1 MALDRSVSPKR
12 LSNSANFIHVMQFS
26 GPNSKNFS
34 YKIRHL
40 SNSQCDISMI
50 IVYGTFPNRSGS
62 LHFLLRLFPL
72 GIFDPITYN
81 HSIFA

>member
-40 SNSQCDISMI
+40 SNSRVIDPD
-50 IVYGTFPNRSGS
+50 VYVTSPKIFIFGWWYIGNGS
-62 LHFLLRLFPL
+62 
-72 GIFDPITYN
+72 FDEP
-81 HSIFA
+81 